1 MSKSVEL
8 KHLTKIYTK
17 DSRVEDISFP
27 IHQGEIVALCGGN
40 GAGKS
45 TLIKM
50 ITGIIKPTSGHIE
63 VDGDIVDPL
72 SLDYRNTFSYMPDD
86 MLFPRQLSA
95 IEVLYFFANLRK
107 VPKEKAV
114 EVLEI
119 VGLYEERN
127 RLIKH
132 FSKGMQQ
139 RLSFG
144 QALLADTPFLILDEP
159 TNGLD
164 PFWVYRFKEIMH
176 EEKMKGKA
184 ILFTTHILTLVEEI
198 ADKAAFIEGGQLV
211 HFNDVKEL
219 TNQKGRKVSLEK
231 VFFEQQVLRSKQH

>member
-1 MSKSVEL
+1 MNKGMDL
-8 KHLTKIYTK
+8 IALTKIYSEK
-17 DSRVEDISFP
+17 SRVEEISFP

-63 VDGDIVDPL
+63 LDGTIVNPI
-72 SLDYRNTFSYMPDD
+72 SKEYRNSFSYMPDD

-95 IEVLYFFANLRK
+95 LEVLNFFASLRK
-107 VPKEKAV
+107 ASKEKVA

-119 VGLYEERN
+119 VGLYEDRN

-139 RLSFG
+139 RLSFA
-144 QALLADTPFLILDEP
+144 QALLADTSLLILDEP

-164 PFWVYRFKEIMH
+164 PYWVYRFKEIIND
-176 EEKMKGKA
+176 EKAKGKA

-198 ADKAAFIEGGQLV
+198 ADKAAFIEGGKLI
-211 HFNDVKEL
+211 HFDRVNNLIVR
-219 TNQKGRKVSLEK
+219 NGQKVSLEK
-231 VFFEQQVLRSKQH
+231 VFFEQQLLQKK

>member
-17 DSRVEDISFP
+17 DSRVEEISFS

-63 VDGDIVDPL
+63 VDGKIVDPL
-72 SLDYRNTFSYMPDD
+72 SLDYRHTFSYMPDD

-95 IEVLYFFANLRK
+95 IEVLYFFAHLRK

-114 EVLEI
+114 EVLEM

-139 RLSFG
+139 RLSFA

-219 TNQKGRKVSLEK
+219 TNQDGRKVSLEK